1 MNSKSVNV
9 EIMVGTETDNIINKF
24 FKSFLK
30 TYQEG
35 FEKKWEEVILF

>member
-9 EIMVGTETDNIINKF
+9 EIMVGIETDNIINEI

-30 TYQEG
+30 KYQEG
-35 FEKKWEEVILF
+35 LEKK